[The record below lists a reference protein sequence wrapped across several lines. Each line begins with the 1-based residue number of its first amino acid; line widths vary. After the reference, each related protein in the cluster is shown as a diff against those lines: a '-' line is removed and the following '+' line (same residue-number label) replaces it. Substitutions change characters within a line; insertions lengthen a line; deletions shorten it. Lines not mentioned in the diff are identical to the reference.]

1 MSAPAP
7 GKAARPNFGSPSSEA
22 VGEPL
27 SAAEEHRQRMRAQ
40 VEEENRLLDVLHNSI
55 VRSGQKADTMHREL
69 GTHVDMM
76 GHLGANIDAAQD
88 EVSRQTRG
96 VTDILKDERHK
107 HFYMLACVM
116 ILIIVALLAI

>member
-1 MSAPAP
+1 
-7 GKAARPNFGSPSSEA
+7 
-22 VGEPL
+22 
-27 SAAEEHRQRMRAQ
+27 
-40 VEEENRLLDVLHNSI
+40 
-55 VRSGQKADTMHREL
+55 MHREL